1 MDLLIPSDPVL
12 LTTTSLQF
20 ICNGW
25 KLWFVWQFLKT
36 LTMEEAKKTL
46 EGIDNVMLFDDEG
59 KMIDTFPTLIEDA
72 DILSGWNSEGYD
84 IPTQ

>member
-1 MDLLIPSDPVL
+1 MQLLPIAVY
-12 LTTTSLQF
+12 LQWMETMV
-20 ICNGW
+20 C
-25 KLWFVWQFLKT
+25 LAVPKT

-72 DILSGWNSEGYD
+72 DIFNGWNSEGYD